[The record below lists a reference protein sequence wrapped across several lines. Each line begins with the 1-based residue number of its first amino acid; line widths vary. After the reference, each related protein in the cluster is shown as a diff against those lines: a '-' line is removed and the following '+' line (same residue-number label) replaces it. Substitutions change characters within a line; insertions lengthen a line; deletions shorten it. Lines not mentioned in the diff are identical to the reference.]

1 MNRMTDS
8 GLTRQ
13 EAQRRLLEQGEN
25 RLKTG
30 KKNSAVLIFAGQFK
44 DGMVLILLAATALSA
59 VLGEQGEALAIA
71 AIVLANALLGFFQ
84 EWRCEKTL
92 EALEEMAAPTARVL
106 REGVELSIPA
116 AQVVEGDIL
125 LFSAGDRVAADAVI
139 LEQSALTCDEALLTG
154 ESHPVTKRA
163 STGREATGK
172 AAGESMVFMGCNILT
187 GRGAARVSATGMNTE
202 MGAIAGMLDE
212 IEEEQTPLQKRL
224 DQVGRTIG
232 IGCILICAVVAA
244 VGVLRGE
251 DPFAMLIT
259 GVSLAVAAVPEGLPA
274 IVTISLALAVRR
286 ILRRN
291 ALIKRLH
298 AVETLGCAT
307 VICSDKT
314 GTLTQ
319 NKMTVKTVL
328 TAEGEFSAPFSE
340 PLRPSVGR
348 LLETAAY
355 CNDAKPQSRRIG
367 LLGREQRSFLGEPTE
382 AALLEA
388 ADAAGVRLSDFTRT
402 GEIPFDSD
410 RKRMAVWGRCA
421 DGADRIYVKGAP
433 ELLLPRCTR
442 VMTSQGTVPLTAE
455 HRRRILAENGR
466 LAERALRVL
475 GFALRQRGSSSDP
488 VEEGLTFLGLAG
500 LYDPPR
506 KEAPAAVAACRAAG
520 VRTVMITGDHV
531 ATASAVARQIGIVG
545 EGEDGIYTGA
555 QLDSMS
561 DGKLRE
567 ICHTAGVFARVTP
580 AHKLRIVRAMKA
592 NGEIVAMTG
601 DGVNDAPAVKEASI
615 GVAMGESGTDVT
627 REAAQVILLDDNF
640 ATLVAAV
647 EEGRVIYQNIRRF
660 LRYLLSCNTG
670 EVLTMFLGM
679 LMGMPVILTPI
690 QLLLVNLVTDGFPA
704 ISLGLEPAEPSVMR
718 RPPRAPDESIFS
730 EGLMGKILF
739 RGVIIGLTTLGVFS
753 LFAARGEELVLC
765 RTAAL
770 LTLVMTQ
777 LFHVFEC
784 RSETKG
790 LLELNPFGNPLLL
803 AAGIF
808 SAACTAAAVWVPAC
822 HRIFMTAPLTLR
834 QLGLVLLCS
843 LAAPIVSSFSLT
855 ISRKTKPAALT
866 GVGPVDEKP
875 EKGMA

>member
-1 MNRMTDS
+1 MDRKIET

-13 EAQRRLLEQGEN
+13 EAQHRLLEQGEN
-25 RLKTG
+25 RLKAG
-30 KKNSAVLIFAGQFK
+30 KKHSAMLIFAGQFK

-59 VLGEQGEALAIA
+59 VLGERGEALAIA

-92 EALEEMAAPTARVL
+92 EALEEMAAPTARV
-106 REGVELSIPA
+106 RRDGEELTIPA
-116 AQVVEGDIL
+116 TQVVEGDIL
-125 LFSAGDRVAADAVI
+125 LFSAGDRVAADAVL
-139 LEQSALTCDEALLTG
+139 LEQSAMTCDEALLTG
-154 ESHPVTKRA
+154 ESHPVSKRA
-163 STGREATGK
+163 ATGLEATGK
-172 AAGESMVFMGCNILT
+172 AAGESMVFMGCNVLT
-187 GRGAARVSATGMNTE
+187 GRGVARVSATGMNTE
-202 MGAIAGMLDE
+202 MGAIAGMLDS
-212 IEEEQTPLQKRL
+212 IEEEATPLQKRL

-232 IGCILICAVVAA
+232 IGCILICTVVAL
-244 VGVLRGE
+244 VGVWRGE
-251 DPFAMLIT
+251 RPFAMLIT
-259 GVSLAVAAVPEGLPA
+259 GISLAVAAVPEGLPA

-319 NKMTVKTVL
+319 NRMTVQTLV
-328 TAEGEFSAPFSE
+328 TAEGEFLAPFAES
-340 PLRPSVGR
+340 PRPSVAR
-348 LLETAAY
+348 LLETAAF
-355 CNDAKPQSRRIG
+355 CNDAKPQSKKIG
-367 LLGREQRSFLGEPTE
+367 LLGREKRNFLGEPTE
-382 AALLEA
+382 AALMEA
-388 ADAAGVRLSDFTRT
+388 ADAAGIRLSDFKRT

-421 DGADRIYVKGAP
+421 DGADRIFLKGAP
-433 ELLLPRCTR
+433 ELLLPRCTKVLTAR
-442 VMTSQGTVPLTAE
+442 GVAPLSAE
-455 HRRRILAENGR
+455 HRRRILEENGK
-466 LAERALRVL
+466 LADRALRVL
-475 GFALRQRGSSSDP
+475 GFAMRERGSSSDP

-506 KEAPAAVAACRAAG
+506 KEAPAAVAACRTAG

-531 ATASAVARQIGIVG
+531 ATARAVARQIGILG
-545 EGEDGIYTGA
+545 EGDDGVYTGA
-555 QLDSMS
+555 QLDAMS
-561 DGKLRE
+561 DERLRE
-567 ICHTAGVFARVTP
+567 VCRNAGVFARVTP
-580 AHKLRIVRAMKA
+580 AHKLRIVRAMKQ

-670 EVLTMFLGM
+670 EVLTMFVGM

-704 ISLGLEPAEPSVMR
+704 IALGLEKAEPSIMR
-718 RPPRAPDESIFS
+718 HPPRAPDSSIFS
-730 EGLMGKILF
+730 DGLMGKILF

-753 LFAARGEELVLC
+753 LFASQGAELTVC

-790 LLELNPFGNPLLL
+790 ILELNPFGNPLLL

-808 SAACTAAAVWVPAC
+808 SAACTVAAIWLPAC
-822 HRIFMTAPLTLR
+822 HQIFMTATLTMR

-843 LAAPIVSSFSLT
+843 LAAPICSSISLS
-855 ISRKTKPAALT
+855 IGRRCKPAPLPQPT
-866 GVGPVDEKP
+866 PTVRRLGER
-875 EKGMA
+875 